1 MAHLCP
7 LALAGRVCTP
17 KAGDLF
23 LILIHPFH
31 RLTRSPP
38 GPLASRT
45 LGHLAL
51 AFSVTTSAAWLST
64 PAAVAAVAAALAAA
78 VAASVAA
85 CVACEDDEVR
95 PSRIRRSE

>member
-1 MAHLCP
+1 M
-7 LALAGRVCTP
+7 
-17 KAGDLF
+17 
-23 LILIHPFH
+23 
-31 RLTRSPP
+31 
-38 GPLASRT
+38 
-45 LGHLAL
+45 